1 MNASPAPQGYLTPLV
16 EEVTRLL
23 QREGTVRVDELHV
36 AAVLESR
43 GISDQTAADEF
54 GHDDVFAL
62 ASVVADHLPPSGLPE
77 RQDMGVGSELPD
89 RSRTLAHGPLYLMP
103 SVVYPTVLAV
113 LGSTAMFCGLVS
125 STALGWIWGMGM
137 SAVAYQLRGQGRDR
151 AAGQALGLL
160 SAVGVLLGLGAGTCL
175 LAAGVAG
182 PELTAFVTL
191 QVAFMLASGVLIFYT
206 REAVLAVMAAPAV
219 VAGIVH
225 ITSGFSPALTK
236 PTLFLAAISVV
247 LLMGAA
253 WQVAGQAARGVGE
266 SDRSPGVAGTGPVRL
281 MAVLRGCVP
290 SVVYACLCAWFLL
303 FTDARYFRSAPDL
316 SAAAAPLILGMGV
329 VEWRVYHFI
338 QDSRELIDSWWSP
351 RNFQQEIWRLMIR
364 ELGMCVLALSG
375 LSLGFL
381 VLVGRHQDVSREGIV
396 LVDAHVLVGC
406 AFFLAFVLSWKKRF
420 TTVLGILFVVA
431 LGNVVLVTVGFFH
444 WPPVGA
450 AEAFLWSAA
459 ALFVLLLAEFRNSLR
474 HVYQHYC

>member
-1 MNASPAPQGYLTPLV
+1 MTDSREPQVCLATLV
-16 EEVTRLL
+16 EEVTRIL
-23 QREGTVRVDELHV
+23 QREGAVRVDELHV

-43 GISDQTAADEF
+43 GISDQTAADEY

-62 ASVVADHLPPSGLPE
+62 ATVVAGRLPPSGLPE
-77 RQDMGVGSELPD
+77 RQDVSDVLPD
-89 RSRTLAHGPLYLMP
+89 RSRTLAHGPLYIVP
-103 SVVYPTVLAV
+103 SIVYPAVLTV
-113 LGSTAMFCGLVS
+113 LGSTTMFYGLVS
-125 STALGWIWGMGM
+125 ATALGWIWGMGM
-137 SAVAYQLRGQGRDR
+137 SAVAFQLRGQGRDR

-160 SAVGVLLGLGAGTCL
+160 SAVGILLGLGAGTFL

-182 PELTAFVTL
+182 PGLTAFVTL
-191 QVAFMLASGVLIFYT
+191 QVAFMLASGVLVFYM

-219 VAGIVH
+219 VAGIIH
-225 ITSGFSPALTK
+225 ITSGFSPALVK

-247 LLMGAA
+247 LMTGAA

-266 SDRSPGVAGTGPVRL
+266 SDRSPGGAGAGPVRL
-281 MAVLRGCVP
+281 VAVLRGSVP

-338 QDSRELIDSWWSP
+338 HDSRELIASWWSP

-364 ELGMCVLALSG
+364 ELGMCALALSG

-381 VLVGRHQDVSREGIV
+381 VLVGRQQDVSREGIF
-396 LVDAHVLVGC
+396 LVDAHILVGC
-406 AFFLAFVLSWKKRF
+406 AFFLAFVLAWKQRF
-420 TTVLGILFVVA
+420 ATVLGILFVVA
-431 LGNVVLVTVGFFH
+431 LGNVVLVTVGVFH
-444 WPPVGA
+444 WSPVGA
-450 AEAFLWSAA
+450 AEAFLGSTA
-459 ALFVLLLAEFRNSLR
+459 ALFVLLLAEFRHSLR